1 MSTTLATDFVRE
13 DREYSQLLRAIV
25 QGKSSRTPLPTLVA
39 GLCEGATDA
48 VYASLLK
55 DIKKTD
61 KRTALLIFPEEKECV
76 RMRSFLRRQGL
87 EVGFYVGRD
96 LTFYNITASHEYE
109 HERLK
114 VLSGILEGKYDAIV
128 TTPDAA
134 LSYTMPPIRLKE
146 SLIKIDGSTVCE
158 PRELCRR
165 LCEDMPAQVEK
176 ALELSRDVESIA
188 RNYLAVENLFFI
200 GRGLDSA
207 LCPEASLK
215 LKEISYI
222 HSEAYAAGELKHGT
236 ISLIIEGT
244 PVVALMTQERLC
256 EKMISGIRE
265 VKSRGATV
273 LAVTTKEIA
282 EKYNIPADNTVIL
295 DNVDAD
301 FAAFPLATVIQ
312 LFAYHVAAQR
322 GCDVDKPRNLAKSVT
337 VE

>member
-1 MSTTLATDFVRE
+1 MNSNEMHKIISDVKE
-13 DREYSQLLRAIV
+13 
-25 QGKSSRTPLPTLVA
+25 
-39 GLCEGATDA
+39 LCKVLENEGA
-48 VYASLLK
+48 
-55 DIKKTD
+55 I
-61 KRTALLIFPEEKECV
+61 
-76 RMRSFLRRQGL
+76 
-87 EVGFYVGRD
+87 
-96 LTFYNITASHEYE
+96 
-109 HERLK
+109 
-114 VLSGILEGKYDAIV
+114 
-128 TTPDAA
+128 
-134 LSYTMPPIRLKE
+134 
-146 SLIKIDGSTVCE
+146 
-158 PRELCRR
+158 
-165 LCEDMPAQVEK
+165 
-176 ALELSRDVESIA
+176 
-188 RNYLAVENLFFI
+188 ENLAKELYRREHVFFI

-207 LCPEASLK
+207 VSYEGSLK

-222 HSEAYAAGELKHGT
+222 NSFAIAAGELKHGT